1 MDGSRH
7 YFIRDS
13 SYRGQTSYT
22 IWVAKDGYEPLS
34 HTIVME
40 EMFPAEALLHDKLY
54 EKSVTMIFE
63 LEERRSPP
71 P

>member
-1 MDGSRH
+1 
-7 YFIRDS
+7 
-13 SYRGQTSYT
+13 
-22 IWVAKDGYEPLS
+22 
-34 HTIVME
+34 ME